1 MLKSLH
7 AKTNTDSSVIK
18 KLMELTWKRRQH
30 EIRNSPTNVLLLLEK
45 YPYLG
50 ESDYL
55 NFIAFITTTYTYM
68 LVFFLKVIH
77 EF

>member
-30 EIRNSPTNVLLLLEK
+30 EIRNNPTDVLLLLEK

-50 ESDYL
+50 ESDYVS
-55 NFIAFITTTYTYM
+55 FIAFITTTYTYL
-68 LVFFLKVIH
+68 LVFF
-77 EF
+77 